1 MSTLFRSVQS
11 LLRNKRAELPNSE
24 VSGFQKNALNISF
37 TTYCHVNIRIQILWE
52 ISLIIGTVGNI
63 YYIVYV
69 PHLFYETLSPD
80 SLNLSLSVALRTLLD
95 RCETYPL

>member
-1 MSTLFRSVQS
+1 
-11 LLRNKRAELPNSE
+11 
-24 VSGFQKNALNISF
+24 
-37 TTYCHVNIRIQILWE
+37 VNIRIQILWE

-69 PHLFYETLSPD
+69 PHPFYETLSPD